1 MKWNIKELVNEY
13 AVPEGDD
20 LLFTDDDADMLLVK
34 QIVNDLPKYNK
45 IIILMYAELGSMM
58 ALAKELDVSH
68 SAVIK
73 RIDQIKA
80 EVFSKFYE
88 EKARALNNKI
98 KRQLHG
104 DNT

>member
-13 AVPEGDD
+13 KPPVDDD
-20 LLFTDDDADMLLVK
+20 LLFTDDDSDLLTIK
-34 QIVNDLPKYNK
+34 KIVYNLEPYNRT
-45 IIILMYAELGSMM
+45 ILLMYAELGSMM

-80 EVFSKFYE
+80 EIFSKFYE

-98 KRQLHG
+98 TRQLHG